1 MNNIMDKIALITTV
15 ISFFIVGYVIYLCFD
30 INRKN
35 RLEREDTP
43 VKNLES
49 YKLNVRENKVY
60 LFSLEED
67 NITIENKN
75 GFKTLIFRKT
85 KESVLYFNGDRFD
98 DVEILGVE
106 DILKFSSE
114 ITSGKKA
121 IEQRFWLNDDNIIT
135 KIENNVKDVKASKSE
150 KNKDKDKDDDNDG
163 GGWIDDLILTTVICS
178 LLNWKD
184 N

>member
-1 MNNIMDKIALITTV
+1 MDKIALITTV

-163 GGWIDDLILTTVICS
+163 GGGIDDLILTTVICS
-178 LLNWKD
+178 LLN
-184 N
+184 

>member
-163 GGWIDDLILTTVICS
+163 GGGIDDLILTTVICS

>member
-43 VKNLES
+43 VKSLES

-163 GGWIDDLILTTVICS
+163 GGGIDDLILTTVICS
-178 LLNWKD
+178 LLN
-184 N
+184 

>member
-1 MNNIMDKIALITTV
+1 MDKIALITTV

-121 IEQRFWLNDDNIIT
+121 IEQRF
-135 KIENNVKDVKASKSE
+135 
-150 KNKDKDKDDDNDG
+150 
-163 GGWIDDLILTTVICS
+163 
-178 LLNWKD
+178 
-184 N
+184 

>member
-163 GGWIDDLILTTVICS
+163 GGGIDDLILTTVICS
-178 LLNWKD
+178 LLN
-184 N
+184 

>member
-1 MNNIMDKIALITTV
+1 MNNIMDKMALITTV

-163 GGWIDDLILTTVICS
+163 GGGIDDLILTTVICS
-178 LLNWKD
+178 LLN
-184 N
+184 

>member
-43 VKNLES
+43 VKSLES

-163 GGWIDDLILTTVICS
+163 GGGIDDLILTTVICS

>member
-1 MNNIMDKIALITTV
+1 MNNIMNKIALITTV

-163 GGWIDDLILTTVICS
+163 GGGVDDLILTTVICS

>member
-1 MNNIMDKIALITTV
+1 MDKIALITTV

-43 VKNLES
+43 VKSLES

-163 GGWIDDLILTTVICS
+163 GGGIDDLILTTVICS
-178 LLNWKD
+178 LLN
-184 N
+184 

>member
-35 RLEREDTP
+35 RLER
-43 VKNLES
+43 ES

-163 GGWIDDLILTTVICS
+163 GGGIDDLILTTVICS

>member
-1 MNNIMDKIALITTV
+1 MDKIALITTV

-163 GGWIDDLILTTVICS
+163 GGGIDDLILTTAICS
-178 LLNWKD
+178 LLN
-184 N
+184 

>member
-15 ISFFIVGYVIYLCFD
+15 ISLFIVGYVIYLCFD

-163 GGWIDDLILTTVICS
+163 GGGIDDLILTTVICS
-178 LLNWKD
+178 LLN
-184 N
+184 